1 MKKQRITYGVPNMM
15 EFHMQAPLGNGKVN
29 VAFTEGS
36 VSSRGVNPATYTTD
50 NFLVQKAI
58 ENSNEFK
65 RGLIKEIKVYELD
78 EEIKVV
84 RNPGHPVV
92 ELPVEKAP
100 TEKLAS
106 TNLVSPTHV
115 NVTTISDA
123 AVLEEN
129 SEKTDSQENTPK
141 EEKQLLSVEFSLN
154 DDAKDYL
161 EEQFGVNK
169 SKLRNRPEI
178 IACAKEHGVDL
189 IFV

>member
-1 MKKQRITYGVPNMM
+1 MKKLKITYGVPNMM
-15 EFHMQAPLGNGKVN
+15 EFHMQAPLGKGKVN

-65 RGLIKEIKVYELD
+65 RGLIKKIKVYELD

-84 RNPGHPVV
+84 RNPGIPVV
-92 ELPVEKAP
+92 ESPVEPVPA
-100 TEKLAS
+100 EKQVSA
-106 TNLVSPTHV
+106 TTVSPTHV

-123 AVLEEN
+123 PGFVEN
-129 SEKTDSQENTPK
+129 SEPQESTPN
-141 EEKQLLSVEFSLN
+141 EGDKQLVRVEFSLN

-161 EEQFGVNK
+161 EQQFGVVK

-178 IACAKEHGVDL
+178 IACAKENGVDL